1 MDFFAHLAARSVP
14 AFIAVLF
21 IGLFIAREIGLW
33 LGRRH
38 AADDAT
44 VPDGVGL
51 VVGSMLGLLAFVL
64 ALTLSSSSGRFQER
78 RQNTLSEA
86 SAISSAVSRAQSVT
100 DPRGQ
105 EIVRKLA
112 DYTLVRMAFVEA
124 PPDPVQLAEIE
135 RRSSALQAEIH
146 RIAVAIVQTQPNSF
160 TVSLLNYLDT
170 AFGAATSIRFAFS
183 TRMMP
188 QLFWLLLG
196 MAVISVGGMGYQ
208 TGLRKQTLRKF
219 SLLIIVMWTAVI
231 TEILDLGTPRI
242 GTISNSTA
250 VYQWVLDAIAS
261 AQPPPVAPR

>member
-14 AFIAVLF
+14 AFIALLF
-21 IGLFIAREIGLW
+21 IALFVAREIGLW

-38 AADDAT
+38 AAVDGAAE
-44 VPDGVGL
+44 PEGVGL

-64 ALTLSSSSGRFQER
+64 ALTLSSSNSRFQER
-78 RQNTLSEA
+78 RQNTLTEA
-86 SAISSAVSRAQSVT
+86 SAISSAVSRAQAVT

-112 DYTLVRMAFVEA
+112 DYTRVRMAFVEA

-135 RRSSALQAEIH
+135 RRSATLQGEMQ
-146 RIAVAIVQTQPNSF
+146 RIAVAIVQAQPNSF
-160 TVSLLNYLDT
+160 TTSLLNYLDT

-196 MAVISVGGMGYQ
+196 MALVSVGGMGYQ

-250 VYQWVLDAIAS
+250 VYQWVLDEIA
-261 AQPPPVAPR
+261 AAAPPGTPR